1 MIGRKTL
8 STVLLTVMGIALL
21 LTAASVLA
29 QEPAAVGAKSASA
42 AQGWTLRR
50 VMHDGG
56 WLMWVLAVVSVAG
69 VALSIYLWMMLRV
82 SQIVPRFLHREL
94 VEKIRAG
101 SMDDVRRACEYR
113 PCPLSLVVLAGID
126 YLRGAHN
133 PKGDVLKDAMESE
146 GARQAE
152 GLMGQTQYLLDIAVI
167 APMIGLLGTIFGM
180 IQAFSGVA
188 FDIASAKP
196 VVLAAGVSKALLT
209 TAFGLII
216 GIPAMGLYA
225 YFRRK
230 AGRLISLLEVATTD
244 ILTALIDTKVK

>member
-1 MIGRKTL
+1 MIGRKNM
-8 STVLLTVMGIALL
+8 SGMAIIAVGAVLLIAAATVA
-21 LTAASVLA
+21 A
-29 QEPAAVGAKSASA
+29 QEPSAAVRAAPAA
-42 AQGWTLRR
+42 AQAWTLRR
-50 VMHDGG
+50 IMHDGG
-56 WLMWVLAVVSVAG
+56 WLMWLLAAVSVVG
-69 VALSIYLWMMLRV
+69 VALTVYLWMTLRV
-82 SQIVPRFLHREL
+82 AQVVPRFLHREL

-126 YLRGAHN
+126 YLRAAHN

-146 GARQAE
+146 GVRQAE

-209 TAFGLII
+209 TAFGLVI
-216 GIPAMGLYA
+216 GIPAMALYA

-230 AGRLISLLEVATTD
+230 AAMLVSLLEVATTD
-244 ILTALIDTKVK
+244 VLTALVDSKVK